1 MEIQLRTFGLQKGKG
16 AVILIVN
23 ACSSR
28 DVQENVVG
36 VCFVGQDVTSQKQV
50 HDKFT
55 RIHGDYKSIVQ
66 NPNPLIPPIFGGDE
80 LGYCTE
86 WSPSMEKLTGWKRDE
101 VLQSFVALL
110 WVSFW
115 VIIFEDSKLQYLLIS
130 AGGV

>member
-1 MEIQLRTFGLQKGKG
+1 MEIHLGTFGPQKGKG

-28 DVQENVVG
+28 DVQDNVVG

-55 RIHGDYKSIVQ
+55 RIQGDYKSIVQ
-66 NPNPLIPPIFGGDE
+66 NPNPLIPPIFGSDE

-101 VLQSFVALL
+101 VLCFNVALFMDVFRAHNL
-110 WVSFW
+110 
-115 VIIFEDSKLQYLLIS
+115 EDFNSE
-130 AGGV
+130 GC

>member
-1 MEIQLRTFGLQKGKG
+1 LYLSGEEEQNVEIQLRTFGLQKGKG

-66 NPNPLIPPIFGGDE
+66 NPNPLIPPRLKTPISTDQRWWCLI
-80 LGYCTE
+80 LGSISFFHE
-86 WSPSMEKLTGWKRDE
+86 QLT
-101 VLQSFVALL
+101 
-110 WVSFW
+110 
-115 VIIFEDSKLQYLLIS
+115 
-130 AGGV
+130 